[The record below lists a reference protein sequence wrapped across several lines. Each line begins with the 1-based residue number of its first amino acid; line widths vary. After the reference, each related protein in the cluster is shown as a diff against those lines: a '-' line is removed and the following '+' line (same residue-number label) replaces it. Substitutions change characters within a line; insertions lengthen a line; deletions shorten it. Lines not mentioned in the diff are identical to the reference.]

1 MTGVGVIYL
10 RASIKPIPFPVH
22 VTFVKKILA
31 DGEPCR
37 KCREVEERLKQGGY
51 WPQINAIVIADE
63 RDPDSDGLR
72 LAREFNVKVAPF
84 FLVSDGAQTKV
95 YSIFLQLV
103 REVLE
108 PAQSS
113 P

>member
-1 MTGVGVIYL
+1 MHI
-10 RASIKPIPFPVH
+10 
-22 VTFVKKILA
+22 TFVKKILL

-51 WPQINAIVIADE
+51 WPQIDAVAIADE
-63 RDPDSDGLR
+63 RDPESEGLQ
-72 LAREFNVKVAPF
+72 LARQFNVKVAPF
-84 FLVSDGAQTKV
+84 FLVRDGGETKA

-108 PAQSS
+108 PARS